1 MLAPQGL
8 KSTDYDY
15 VYAGA
20 TTARAQALLSGAVDA
35 AILLP
40 PSNFQ
45 VEAQGYNDLGL
56 AMKYAPDLAFSGT
69 VVNRAWASRS
79 SDVLKRVLTAQSKS
93 TDYLYDPKNR
103 AEVVNILVKVSG
115 QKLEDVDK
123 SYDFFNKNNFFDRTS
138 KISRVKM
145 NALIDA
151 LVGLGDVKAPGN
163 IERFLLPGV
172 AQLSD

>member
-1 MLAPQGL
+1 MQ
-8 KSTDYDY
+8 
-15 VYAGA
+15 
-20 TTARAQALLSGAVDA
+20 
-35 AILLP
+35 
-40 PSNFQ
+40 
-45 VEAQGYNDLGL
+45 
-56 AMKYAPDLAFSGT
+56 YAPDLAFSGT
-69 VVNRAWASRS
+69 VVNKAWASRS
-79 SDVLKRVLTAQSKS
+79 ADVLKRVLAAQSKS

-123 SYDFFNKNNFFDRTS
+123 SYDFFNKNNFFDRTG
-138 KISRVKM
+138 KISRLKM

-151 LVGLGDVKAPGN
+151 LVGLGDVKTPGN